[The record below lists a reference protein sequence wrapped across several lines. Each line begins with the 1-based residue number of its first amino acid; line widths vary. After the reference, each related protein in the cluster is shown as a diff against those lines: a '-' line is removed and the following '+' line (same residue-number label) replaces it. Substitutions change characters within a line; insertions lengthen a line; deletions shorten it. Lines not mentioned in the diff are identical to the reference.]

1 MDPEGYTVERYSLL
15 QRMNHRGIF
24 SLLFL
29 FLLIPSASCIGI
41 GASPDQI
48 DFGMVDQEECVA
60 QELYVINT
68 GSETEQVLLTANG
81 VNLSIEPRDFVLEAK
96 KSGVVEVS
104 VDSIDIL
111 EAGEHTGSILITAR
125 PTGNTEGLGFG
136 AGVKIPVSFVVKEN
150 SNLKIFAAVVSLI
163 AIFAIVLLWVRFN
176 K

>member
-1 MDPEGYTVERYSLL
+1 
-15 QRMNHRGIF
+15 MNHRGIIP
-24 SLLFL
+24 LLFL

-48 DFGMVDQEECVA
+48 DFGMVGQEI
-60 QELYVINT
+60 YVINT

-96 KSGVVEVS
+96 KSGVVKVS

-111 EAGEHTGSILITAR
+111 KAGEHTGSILITAR
-125 PTGNTEGLGFG
+125 PPGNTEGLGFG